1 MEIKFNKNVGME
13 KKLSELNIGESGTVV
28 KFEKDDIFLK
38 LMEMGFIEGE
48 KVVIEQV
55 APFGDPIAIK
65 IAGYLVSLRLSE
77 ADKIIVE
84 T

>member
-1 MEIKFNKNVGME
+1 ME
-13 KKLSELNIGESGTVV
+13 KKLSELKIGDSAVVV

-48 KVVIEQV
+48 KVKIEQV
-55 APFGDPIAIK
+55 APFGDPIAIR
-65 IAGYLVSLRLSE
+65 IGGYLVSLRLSE

-84 T
+84 DIKSW

>member
-1 MEIKFNKNVGME
+1 MK
-13 KKLSELNIGESGTVV
+13 KKLSELKMGESAIVV

-48 KVVIEQV
+48 KVKLEKV
-55 APFGDPIAIK
+55 ATFGDPIAIK

-84 T
+84 EIENF

>member
-1 MEIKFNKNVGME
+1 ME

-28 KFEKDDIFLK
+28 RFEKDDIFLK

-48 KVVIEQV
+48 KVTIEQV
-55 APFGDPIAIK
+55 ASFGDPIAIK
-65 IAGYLVSLRLSE
+65 IAGYKVSLRLSE

>member
-1 MEIKFNKNVGME
+1 ME
-13 KKLSELNIGESGTVV
+13 KKLSELKMGESAIVV

-48 KVVIEQV
+48 KVKIEQV

-84 T
+84 EIENFKF